1 MIYVEYVILE
11 KWIGLL
17 VLTKKARNL
26 ADAIYGNN
34 NGGMLAEMEKAY
46 KIAQAKL

>member
-11 KWIGLL
+11 KWIGY
-17 VLTKKARNL
+17 L